1 MHFRYAVVALRVGVQ
16 PDMVA
21 ARVSA
26 RALQDRKR
34 GNPVSAAQYAART
47 VMAAAAISP
56 AREYSKKGKPMDNKQ
71 SSVNLLCL
79 LARKMRDSGDTQ
91 KSAAAKLGISY
102 PYLQAL
108 LLGQRPV
115 AQSSKSVLAAI
126 ASYLDIPVA
135 QAYIWSGALTVE
147 DFFRKPTLASEL
159 DALYEKLLHSAEF
172 GAYMPTT
179 DQWGALDTN
188 VKVLIAALYEKASGD
203 LVLEPVRVSIPI
215 LRDHGADLDAESE

>member
-1 MHFRYAVVALRVGVQ
+1 
-16 PDMVA
+16 MV
-21 ARVSA
+21 RWKYTN
-26 RALQDRKR
+26 D
-34 GNPVSAAQYAART
+34 YAA
-47 VMAAAAISP
+47 MH
-56 AREYSKKGKPMDNKQ
+56 MDIDHKSRDDHRNGG
-71 SSVNLLCL
+71 NLLL
-79 LARKMRDSGDTQ
+79 WRLARRMRDSGDSLQ
-91 KSAAAKLGISY
+91 SAAAKLGISY

-108 LLGQRPV
+108 LRGQRPV

-135 QAYIWSGALTVE
+135 QAYIWSGALTAE
-147 DFFRKPTLASEL
+147 DFFRKPTLVSEL
-159 DALYEKLLHSAEF
+159 DALYEKLLHSTEF